1 MAITS
6 TGVSPMLISARLA
19 QKLRESFGDEAAE
32 EMVDW
37 MHRIDSERSHLRE
50 LNEANFARYAA
61 LLREQFAE
69 HRQET
74 RADIAELSQE
84 MRAGFAELRQEMRA
98 GFAKAHDET
107 AQLEVKFERR
117 FNDMMRYSLL
127 FWVTS
132 LGTVVALL
140 TLR

>member
-1 MAITS
+1 
-6 TGVSPMLISARLA
+6 MLISARLA